1 MHIDKKK
8 KFPATALLRAF
19 GYGTNSQILRLFFA
33 VRELDLV
40 KKRESRVDQR
50 EVLGAIIAEDI
61 TLAGTTHNP
70 EAPKL
75 KTKKA
80 RAASNAK
87 SPSWPCAKATS

>member
-40 KKRESRVDQR
+40 KKRESRIDQR

-61 TLAGTTHNP
+61 TLAG
-70 EAPKL
+70 EASQSGG
-75 KTKKA
+75 A
-80 RAASNAK
+80 QAQDQEGAH
-87 SPSWPCAKATS
+87 